1 MGNCCE
7 KTTPKLVD
15 ILAKVRYN
23 THMNKTNE
31 LIQWTGTAFILTMYV
46 ISNFFPGLDNL
57 RNAVA
62 LLGGVC
68 FFTWSYR
75 VANKPQMIINGVAI
89 VLCVVGLFRAVG

>member
-1 MGNCCE
+1 
-7 KTTPKLVD
+7 
-15 ILAKVRYN
+15 
-23 THMNKTNE
+23 MNKTNE
-31 LIQWTGTAFILTMYV
+31 TIQWLGTAFILTMYV
-46 ISNFFPGLDNL
+46 ISNFFPGYDNL

-89 VLCVVGLFRAVG
+89 VLCVVGLLKALG